1 MGALR
6 FLERADGR
14 ERLFFLKPSRQNIT
28 PQNQTKTK
36 TNQKP
41 TGHVCVQHGAAVVV
55 DPRVSQLV
63 GVALLGQGHE
73 RLHAHRAGLGVVVCA
88 AALVALFAVSLFFP
102 EELFLCFG
110 VFCFPWLIPHTIWIP
125 PPHHLTSSQ
134 NNQTQ

>member
-1 MGALR
+1 VGALR

-88 AALVALFAVSLFFP
+88 AALVALLPFLFFFP
-102 EELFLCFG
+102 RSC
-110 VFCFPWLIPHTIWIP
+110 FCFLGCFAFPG
-125 PPHHLTSSQ
+125 
-134 NNQTQ
+134 